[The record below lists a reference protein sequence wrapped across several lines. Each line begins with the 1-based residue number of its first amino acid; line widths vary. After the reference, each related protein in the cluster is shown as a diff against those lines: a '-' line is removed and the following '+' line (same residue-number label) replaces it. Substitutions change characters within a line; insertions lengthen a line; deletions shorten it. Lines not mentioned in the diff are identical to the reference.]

1 MVTAIDTLGYDDQ
14 TDYYNTNIG
23 AVGRKVGI
31 WFSKKEK
38 LKLSL

>member
-31 WFSKKEK
+31 WFSKKRK
-38 LKLSL
+38 AKT